1 MILSVG
7 LSKGM
12 VRVKY
17 FKINVIVF
25 RDAGI
30 RLSLVSVVLGE
41 LVKSNRQMF
50 LLILLHS
57 TVT

>member
-1 MILSVG
+1 
-7 LSKGM
+7 M
-12 VRVKY
+12 VRVQY
-17 FKINVIVF
+17 FKINVILF